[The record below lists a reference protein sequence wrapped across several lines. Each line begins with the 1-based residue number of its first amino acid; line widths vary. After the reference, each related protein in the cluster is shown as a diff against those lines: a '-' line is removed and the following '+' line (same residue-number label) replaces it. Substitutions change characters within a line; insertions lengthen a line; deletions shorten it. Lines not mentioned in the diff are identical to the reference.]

1 MSSSYNKLRIVFQEF
16 GLRVL
21 PAVNRKYQ
29 SQSGDQGVEMVSD
42 HRGGDSAPG
51 SRSSGAAS
59 ADVDTASSVSQ
70 ESGAHL
76 TFSPASPLKQVGAL
90 MLCKIN

>member
-29 SQSGDQGVEMVSD
+29 SQSGDQGVEIVSD

-59 ADVDTASSVSQ
+59 ADVDTASSVQ
-70 ESGAHL
+70 SGVRSSL
-76 TFSPASPLKQVGAL
+76 DILSSLASETSGSLNVV
-90 MLCKIN
+90 